1 MSYPSNTTNKEWEII
16 EPFVKQGKMGRPRD
30 LDIRDVVNA
39 IFYIIRGGCQWR
51 MLPKDFPNWKTVH
64 DYFLRW
70 RDNGTWNKIHDTLR
84 ESCRKKA
91 GKATTP
97 SAAII
102 DSQSVK
108 TVQKGGIKVMM
119 LAKRRRVANAI

>member
-1 MSYPSNTTNKEWEII
+1 MTYPSNTTNKEWEII

-30 LDIRDVVNA
+30 LDIRDVVDA
-39 IFYIIRGGCQWR
+39 VFYIIRGGCQWR
-51 MLPKDFPNWKTVH
+51 MLPKNFPNWKTVH

-70 RDNGTWNKIHDTLR
+70 RDNGTWNKILDALR
-84 ESCRKKA
+84 ESCRKKV

-108 TVQKGGIKVMM
+108 TVQKGGTKVMM

>member
-16 EPFVKQGKMGRPRD
+16 EPFVKQGNIGRPRD
-30 LDIRDVVNA
+30 LDIRDVVDG

-51 MLPKDFPNWKTVH
+51 MLPKDFPNWKTVY

-70 RDNGTWNKIHDTLR
+70 RNNGMWDKIHSKLR
-84 ESCRKKA
+84 EATRKKA
-91 GKATTP
+91 GKKATP

-119 LAKRRRVANAI
+119 PAKRQKVVNAI

>member
-30 LDIRDVVNA
+30 LDIRDVVDG

-51 MLPKDFPNWKTVH
+51 MLPKDFPKWKTVH

-70 RDNGTWNKIHDTLR
+70 RDNGTWDKIHDSLR

-91 GKATTP
+91 GRVITP

-119 LAKRRRVANAI
+119 LAKRRKVVNAI

>member
-1 MSYPSNTTNKEWEII
+1 MTYPSNTTNKEWEII

-30 LDIRDVVNA
+30 LDIRDIVDG

-51 MLPKDFPNWKTVH
+51 MLPKDFPNWKTVY

-70 RDNGTWNKIHDTLR
+70 RNNGMWDKIHNELR
-84 ESCRKKA
+84 EATRKKA
-91 GKATTP
+91 GKKATP

-108 TVQKGGIKVMM
+108 TVQKGGTKVMM
-119 LAKRRRVANAI
+119 LAKRQKVVNAT

>member
-1 MSYPSNTTNKEWEII
+1 
-16 EPFVKQGKMGRPRD
+16 
-30 LDIRDVVNA
+30 
-39 IFYIIRGGCQWR
+39 

-84 ESCRKKA
+84 ESCRTKV

-108 TVQKGGIKVMM
+108 TVQKGGTEVMM
-119 LAKRRRVANAI
+119 LAKRRKVVNAT

>member
-1 MSYPSNTTNKEWEII
+1 MSYPSNLTNKEWEVI
-16 EPFVKQGKMGRPRD
+16 EAYVVQGSMGRPREH
-30 LDIRDVVNA
+30 DIRDVINA

-51 MLPKDFPNWKTVH
+51 MLPKDFPPWQTVY

-70 RDNGTWNKIHDTLR
+70 RNNGTWDKIHNALR
-84 ESCRKKA
+84 EKCREKA
-91 GKATTP
+91 GKDVNP

-108 TVQKGGIKVMM
+108 TVQKGGLVDTMRVRKLKV
-119 LAKRRRVANAI
+119 ASVT